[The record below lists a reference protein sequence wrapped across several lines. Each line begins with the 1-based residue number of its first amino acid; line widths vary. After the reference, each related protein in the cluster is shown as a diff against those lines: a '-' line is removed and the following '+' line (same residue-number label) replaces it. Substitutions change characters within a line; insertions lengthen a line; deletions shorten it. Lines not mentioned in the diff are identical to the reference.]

1 MKNRITAAMLALFLG
16 WAGIHR
22 FYLRQPGYAIFYILM
37 IGFGISFVLGLIDA
51 LFFFL
56 MSDEQFDLKYNGG
69 EAYSSTI
76 RQRHRMRKGP
86 YARRAAPRP
95 GRKPVLRRNPYKK
108 EGIEKFRDFDYAGAI
123 EEFKKGLDISP
134 NDPALHFNIAC
145 AYSLTEQK
153 DEAFEHLD
161 LAVQNGFK
169 DFDKI
174 STHDAL
180 AFIRVQPEYESFVN
194 DGYRIIEQKKLDEP
208 KQDILQDDLL
218 LSQLKK
224 LNDLREKGLISERE
238 FLEEKAKI
246 ERT

>member
-1 MKNRITAAMLALFLG
+1 MKNRVTAAILALFLG

-22 FYLRQPGYAIFYILM
+22 FYLRQPGYAIFYILLM
-37 IGFGISFVLGLIDA
+37 GFGISFVLGLIDA

-69 EAYSSTI
+69 ETYPSTI
-76 RQRHRMRKGP
+76 RQRHRVRKGP
-86 YARRAAPRP
+86 YAKRQSPRP
-95 GRKPVLRRNPYKK
+95 GRKPVLRRNPFKK
-108 EGIEKFRDFDYAGAI
+108 EGIEKFREFDYEGAI
-123 EEFKKGLDISP
+123 DEFKKGLDISP

-145 AYSLTEQK
+145 AYSLTEKK

-174 STHDAL
+174 RTHDAL
-180 AFIRVQPEYESFVN
+180 AFIRVQPEYENFVN
-194 DGYRIIEQKKLDEP
+194 DGFRINEPKKLEEP

-224 LNDLREKGLISERE
+224 LNDLREKGLISEKE